1 MSLRNTLSTFDVHG
15 CLKYLKESAKIGTHT
30 IQKNFEDEKAIFK
43 FPKLVRYPW
52 IIVPLKGISHL
63 FFP

>member
-15 CLKYLKESAKIGTHT
+15 RLKYLKESAKIGTHT

-43 FPKLVRYPW
+43 FPKLVQYPC